1 MSTAAGA
8 IVAPV
13 ARSPFEHFLLV
24 NLPIDTR
31 APQVV
36 EHLSAPGTT
45 PLTETVLSFCFPD
58 ALHEQPSPTG
68 EEYTFALTASDGAR
82 QYGFC
87 CTLPAQR
94 SSPVITCVCLLSYHM
109 WAGYFH
115 QIHLWLRECLASR
128 PPCHHVLLEHLLRSG
143 CPRPGQ
149 APSMPPAA
157 GLSGLRSPLQPPR
170 NNSIPPPVRPR
181 SGAPALHDRAVACLF
196 RALDTERLLYLFTA
210 LLCERRIV
218 FTSKHLT
225 HLSQCVHAAEALLWP
240 FRWQQVFVPILPDT
254 MMSYCA
260 APMPFLVGL
269 PSALLPQLEAL
280 PLERLIVVSLDHNR
294 TGAFQEDVDLVP
306 ARLLNKLKQRLD
318 QCAGA
323 AAAGSVALCFREF
336 FLALFLRYRG
346 FFAPTAGGF
355 RFEQA
360 AFIAQQSK
368 DTRPFLEAFC
378 GSQMFE
384 RWIAEREHDL
394 EQGRPT
400 HDHFHRELDTY
411 VDDSASYQSY
421 SVKLQN
427 ATNKLLGS
435 VMSKYKRA
443 KEKYVGG
450 PESTP
455 ATPAGRNVS
464 TTASSSA
471 GGATLQRHGSSPAV
485 TANRQRQQLAS
496 VATLRNATSV
506 SSGLQRGA
514 SPRPPPPSG
523 SHRRRLP
530 TSLATAKTPEQL
542 YQQRREEYRARRRSQ
557 QPVPRRVFPAAER
570 VTCNR
575 PDAVMQMA
583 VDDPL
588 ERISFGRLHC
598 SLAPG
603 RAPADNV
610 LFEGDAPSDL
620 ARRRLLTSDEADRV
634 QRQRCLAAQLGRG
647 GGYPPAARDSGPG
660 SSGVPRSSPFAHV
673 TTPVSCPQLPTRA
686 APPLPGPQVVLQRP
700 QLVHVPVPTTEDV
713 VADPPVELV
722 SFSELSVVASPNP
735 AAASPSS
742 AFSSAPSYSGSSFAS
757 SSSSSSS
764 SSLSSSSLSSSSSPI
779 LVPRATTVSSG
790 GFLFTPPD
798 VAPSSF
804 LSPPN
809 QSPGVFVGQS
819 SGVLLPF
826 APSQQGDPVRGN
838 TFDLL

>member
-1 MSTAAGA
+1 
-8 IVAPV
+8 
-13 ARSPFEHFLLV
+13 
-24 NLPIDTR
+24 
-31 APQVV
+31 
-36 EHLSAPGTT
+36 
-45 PLTETVLSFCFPD
+45 
-58 ALHEQPSPTG
+58 
-68 EEYTFALTASDGAR
+68 
-82 QYGFC
+82 
-87 CTLPAQR
+87 
-94 SSPVITCVCLLSYHM
+94 
-109 WAGYFH
+109 
-115 QIHLWLRECLASR
+115 
-128 PPCHHVLLEHLLRSG
+128 
-143 CPRPGQ
+143 
-149 APSMPPAA
+149 MPPAA

-323 AAAGSVALCFREF
+323 AAAAR
-336 FLALFLRYRG
+336 RG

-471 GGATLQRHGSSPAV
+471 GGATLQRHGSSPASSCINNGERSI
-485 TANRQRQQLAS
+485 AL
-496 VATLRNATSV
+496 VAA
-506 SSGLQRGA
+506 
-514 SPRPPPPSG
+514 
-523 SHRRRLP
+523 
-530 TSLATAKTPEQL
+530 
-542 YQQRREEYRARRRSQ
+542 SQ

-764 SSLSSSSLSSSSSPI
+764 SSLSSSSLSSSSLSSSSSPI